1 MPISLGLLLMVLSI
15 TFLFNPHTRRA
26 VIYLDNLS
34 YDIQLRLAT
43 LVHHTPKKDTSI
55 AIVDIDDQSLAAE
68 GHWPWPRTTL
78 ATLVKKVLDQGAVVI
93 AFDILFTE
101 SQPNPVDTLLKGLEK
116 QKKLTPL
123 LQTTLEENK
132 DYFNDDVYFAKE
144 LSPQT
149 SVLSFVFKQDNE
161 TSGSLPPSSLQL
173 TPEQTKALGLITAE
187 GYLSPI
193 SKLLTSAKNIGFINI
208 FPDEDGITRRAP
220 LIMAYHG
227 DVYPSLAL
235 EATSLY
241 LNKKINLITENYGDI
256 KQLEGIQFGE
266 NIIPTDD
273 KGQILIPFISYAY
286 TFPFYSATD
295 LLHDR
300 LPPETLLGKIVF
312 VGSSATALGDRLAT
326 SIQSVF
332 PGVEV
337 QATIADGILQNRFS
351 CKPPWAL
358 GFDIISLFVLGILS
372 AVIFPYLGARTLCL
386 LILTLP
392 VIFTLAAN
400 TLWKTT
406 GFVISFLL
414 PTLLPLSIAILNTIY
429 GYLFET
435 RSRQHLKRMFGHYVP
450 SSHID
455 EMLKSS
461 DDKNYGMHGETR
473 EMSVLFADIR
483 NFTKVSERMSATE
496 LKEMLNLF
504 FTAMTKII
512 FVHHGTIDKYIG
524 DMIMAFW
531 GAPIKTV
538 HHAEY
543 AITTALAMQ
552 RITTKLQTTFKEKGW
567 PEIHIGIGI
576 NTGSMNVG
584 DMGSK
589 FRLNYTVLGDAV
601 NLASRAESLT
611 KFYGSKIIVTANTKH
626 DQTKFIFQQLDCVRV
641 KGKQQGIAIFEPL
654 CTQEKLTPKLKEEL
668 QLHEKALQFYFKSDW
683 LSAKTIF
690 EKLNASHPHK
700 KLYEIY
706 LQRLA
711 GYEKEPPA
719 NWDGVYV
726 HTSK

>member
-1 MPISLGLLLMVLSI
+1 MVLSI

-26 VIYLDNLS
+26 VTYLDNLS

-55 AIVDIDDQSLAAE
+55 AIIDIDDQSLAAE

-78 ATLVKKVLDQGAVVI
+78 ATLVKKILDQGAVVI

-101 SQPNPVDTLLKGLEK
+101 SQLNPVDTILTGLEK

-132 DYFNDDVYFAKE
+132 DYFNDDAYFAKE

-149 SVLSFVFKQDNE
+149 TVLSFVFTQDNE
-161 TSGSLPPSSLQL
+161 TSGSLPLPSLQL
-173 TPEQTKALGLITAE
+173 TPEQTKALNLITAE

-193 SKLLTSAKNIGFINI
+193 FPLLTSAKNIGFINI
-208 FPDEDGITRRAP
+208 FPDEDGIARRAP
-220 LIMAYHG
+220 LIMTYHG
-227 DVYPSLAL
+227 SIYPSLAL

-241 LNKKINLITENYGDI
+241 LNKKINLVTENYGDT
-256 KQLEGIQFGE
+256 KRLEGIQFGE

-295 LLHDR
+295 LLHDH
-300 LPPETLLGKIVF
+300 LPPEALLGKIVF
-312 VGSSATALGDRLAT
+312 VGSSATGLGDRLAT
-326 SIQSVF
+326 SIQNVF
-332 PGVEV
+332 PGVEI
-337 QATIADGILQNRFS
+337 QATIAEGILKNRFS
-351 CKPPWAL
+351 SKPPWAL
-358 GFDIISLFVLGILS
+358 GFDIVSLFVLGILS
-372 AVIFPYLGARTLCL
+372 AVLFPYLGARTLCL
-386 LILTLP
+386 LILILP
-392 VIFTLAAN
+392 VILTLAAN

-414 PTLLPLSIAILNTIY
+414 PTLLPLTIAILNTIY

-435 RSRQHLKRMFGHYVP
+435 RYRQRLKLMFGHYVP
-450 SSHID
+450 PTHID

-461 DDKNYGMHGETR
+461 DKTHGMYGETR

-483 NFTKVSERMSATE
+483 NFTKVSEKMSATE
-496 LKEMLNLF
+496 LKQMLNLF

-512 FVHHGTIDKYIG
+512 FVHHGTIDKYVG

-531 GAPIKTV
+531 GAPMKTKR
-538 HHAEY
+538 HAEY

-552 RITTKLQTTFKEKGW
+552 RITTKLETKFKEKGW
-567 PEIHIGIGI
+567 PEVQIGIGI
-576 NTGSMNVG
+576 NTGNMNVG

-611 KFYGSKIIVTANTKH
+611 KFYGSKIIVTENTRHK
-626 DQTKFIFQQLDCVRV
+626 QEKFIFQQLDRVRV
-641 KGKQQGIAIFEPL
+641 KGKQQGVAIFEPL
-654 CTQEKLTPKLKEEL
+654 CTQEKSTPELKEEL
-668 QLHEKALQFYFKSDW
+668 QLHEEALQFYFKADW

-690 EKLNASHPHK
+690 EKLNASYPHK
-700 KLYEIY
+700 KLYELY

-711 GYEKEPPA
+711 DYEKKPPPA